1 MRDPWMKAARM
12 AAIAGAMLLMPAC
25 GDDGGE
31 AANDAAANMIDS
43 NAMLAEPANDASAME
58 AAVNATEP
66 APVTTNTGDQ
76 GNDSTDVLGETSGGD
91 TGGNTVESNIG
102 GM

>member
-1 MRDPWMKAARM
+1 MPDSWMKAARA
-12 AAIAGAMLLMPAC
+12 AAIAGAVLLMPAC

-31 AANDAAANMIDS
+31 AANDAANMTES

-66 APVTTNTGDQ
+66 APVTTNTGEP